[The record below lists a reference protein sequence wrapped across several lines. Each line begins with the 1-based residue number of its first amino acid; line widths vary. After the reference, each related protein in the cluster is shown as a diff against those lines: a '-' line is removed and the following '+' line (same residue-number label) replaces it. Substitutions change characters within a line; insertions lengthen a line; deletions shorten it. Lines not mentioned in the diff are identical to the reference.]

1 MKQPRTRV
9 RRRWWVT
16 AAAAGLALLLAG
28 CGGGLGQ
35 QADTGARS
43 GYVSGDG
50 TVTVLAVD
58 ERQEPVTLA
67 GESTAGG
74 SLDIADWRGDV
85 VVVNLWYAGC
95 APCRAE
101 APDLVEAAT
110 VNAVAGVRFVGLNVR
125 DDAVT
130 AQAFERTYAVPYPSI
145 LDAASGENVLALAGL
160 VSPQSIPTTLVLDRQ
175 GRPAARILGQLE
187 ADILQGLIDDAV
199 AEGQQ
204 PAGAADDGA

>member
-1 MKQPRTRV
+1 MLVLT
-9 RRRWWVT
+9 
-16 AAAAGLALLLAG
+16 G
-28 CGGGLGQ
+28 CGGGPGQ
-35 QADTGARS
+35 RSEGGGRS
-43 GYVSGDG
+43 GYVSGNG
-50 TVTVLAVD
+50 TVTALAAD
-58 ERQEPVTLA
+58 ERQEPVSLS

-74 SLDIADWRGDV
+74 SLEVADWRGDV

-110 VNAVAGVRFVGLNVR
+110 AGADAGVRFVGLNVR
-125 DDAVT
+125 DDVAT

-175 GRPAARILGQLE
+175 GRPAARILGRLE
-187 ADILQGLIDDAV
+187 ADVLQGLIDDVV
-199 AEGQQ
+199 AEGQS
-204 PAGAADDGA
+204 AADGGT